1 LAIIVL
7 RCSYACLFAVTGGL
21 LTWFTPNEERQNM
34 PLRIDSPMA
43 AYGVF
48 QIAFANLDTQVSRC
62 LVDLCRCQK
71 AKLAFSAFRRKPI
84 SERLRLLQRAVSHL
98 RDEPSFN
105 QEVGD
110 LKEACELAESLSKW
124 RNQRIHAEV
133 RFIENQPV
141 LLDESGKLLDIDL
154 EACVEKTREAVRA
167 KVGMQAAIPSFVA
180 YEKDL
185 EELME
190 E

>member
-1 LAIIVL
+1 MIAARPLT
-7 RCSYACLFAVTGGL
+7 RLFAVTGEL
-21 LTWFTPNEERQNM
+21 LTWFAPNEERPNM

-48 QIAFANLDTQVSRC
+48 QIAFSNLDTQVSRC
-62 LVDLCRCQK
+62 LVDLCRCQN

-110 LKEACELAESLSKW
+110 LKEACELAASLCKW

-133 RFIENQPV
+133 CFIENQPV
-141 LLDESGKLLDIDL
+141 LVDESGKLLDIDI
-154 EACVEKTREAVRA
+154 EACEERIRETIRA
-167 KVGMQAAIPSFVA
+167 KNGMRAAIPSFVA
-180 YEKDL
+180 YERDL